1 MKGLFPKELPML
13 KLSHTKVTTAVTAVT
28 TVTAVTL
35 AVAEATAAA
44 ATAAA
49 TTAAAATVAAAT
61 VAAAAAS
68 MMMIRHARQNT
79 AASITCAHSARVCVS
94 KSSDYERYFNH

>member
-35 AVAEATAAA
+35 AVAEV
-44 ATAAA
+44 TAAA
-49 TTAAAATVAAAT
+49 TTTAAATVAAAT